1 MIPLPTDTPGAR
13 YLLMGASFVIVVAGL
28 REGQTI
34 LLPFA
39 LALFLAVM
47 SMPLM
52 FWLQLRRV
60 PAPLAIALTMLVM
73 GALFGALIMLGTQT
87 VGDFQDQLPGYT
99 TRIQALYDSWVASLS
114 AWSGIDLDQ
123 YRLLD
128 LIDPGAAATWFAT
141 WAGRVVGF
149 LTNMF
154 LVLLIMAFVLG
165 EAMVFPFKFRAIVGP
180 GEGERRHVTNAV
192 KNDRRRM
199 TKIVREVQA
208 YLGIETLVSLATG
221 LAIGLLAWL
230 LGLDFPV
237 LLGLIGFVLNYI
249 PTVGSILA
257 AIPALFLSLVQFTTF
272 GNFMFVVIGYG
283 AINMVFGNI
292 IEPNLMGRRLGLSTL
307 VVILSLL
314 FWAWVWGPVGA
325 LLAVPL
331 TMIVKIMLENT
342 EDLRWVAILL
352 DKSPPQV
359 ATSFALTDPVEPTTG
374 GSVDSPDVTEPGR
387 ADATA
392 DVAAE
397 DANADVTADATAAD
411 MEVV

>member
-1 MIPLPTDTPGAR
+1 MIQLQTNTPGAR

-47 SMPLM
+47 SMPVM

-73 GALFGALIMLGTQT
+73 GALFGALIMLGTQA
-87 VGDFQDQLPGYT
+87 VGDLQDQIPRY
-99 TRIQALYDSWVASLS
+99 RAQSVALYDSWKVSLS
-114 AWSGIDLDQ
+114 TLSGLE
-123 YRLLD
+123 LEELSVLD
-128 LIDPGAAATWFAT
+128 LIDPGAAATWFAAT
-141 WAGRVVGF
+141 AASVLAF
-149 LTNMF
+149 LGNMA

-180 GEGERRHVTNAV
+180 REGERRRATAGLVA
-192 KNDRRRM
+192 NDRRRV

-208 YLGIETLVSLATG
+208 YLGIKTLVSLATG
-221 LAIGLLAWL
+221 LSIGVLAWL
-230 LGLDFPV
+230 LGLDFPI
-237 LLGLIGFVLNYI
+237 LLGLIGFVMNYI
-249 PTVGSILA
+249 PTVGSLLA
-257 AIPALFLSLVQFTTF
+257 ALPALFLSVLQFTSV
-272 GNFMFVVIGYG
+272 GHLLMVGGGYF
-283 AINMVFGNI
+283 AINMVFGNL
-292 IEPNLMGRRLGLSTL
+292 IEPNLMGKRLGLSTL

-352 DKSPPQV
+352 DKSAPEVMASGAGTRPSAPALGPASGPQV
-359 ATSFALTDPVEPTTG
+359 PT
-374 GSVDSPDVTEPGR
+374 PK
-387 ADATA
+387 
-392 DVAAE
+392 
-397 DANADVTADATAAD
+397 VTADAPPAD
-411 MEVV
+411 AEVV